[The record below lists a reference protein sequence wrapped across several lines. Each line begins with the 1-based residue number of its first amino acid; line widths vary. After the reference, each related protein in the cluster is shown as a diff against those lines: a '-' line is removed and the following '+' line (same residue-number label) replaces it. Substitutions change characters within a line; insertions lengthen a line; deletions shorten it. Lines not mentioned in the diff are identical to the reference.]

1 MDVKVP
7 GPVLC
12 NQAAQNVPATHSP
25 TATHRT
31 SRPSSF
37 QMSFSPVI
45 SRVGMGLVFAVPM
58 AGGISDMRADAGSP
72 TSLSLRKRPLLCT
85 QGPRTH
91 PDPSVSSPGSPLP
104 FEAFAF

>member
-1 MDVKVP
+1 MSK
-7 GPVLC
+7 C
-12 NQAAQNVPATHSP
+12 QAQSSVTKQ
-25 TATHRT
+25 HRMCQLLT
-31 SRPSSF
+31 LLLPLTGQADLPPSRC
-37 QMSFSPVI
+37 FSPVI